1 MQIIIVFSAL
11 YYLPLPPERGAN
23 PHPDRGG
30 RGASG
35 FFQSER
41 GAGFA
46 DCGRDDGGVPVFH
59 PASR

>member
-1 MQIIIVFSAL
+1 VNSEGVL
-11 YYLPLPPERGAN
+11 YLPLPLERGTN
-23 PHPDRGG
+23 PQPDRGG

-46 DCGRDDGGVPVFH
+46 DCERGGGAPVFPH
-59 PASR
+59 ASR